1 MEREIMIKEEKTLSL
16 EAIKFLIEKVYA
28 AQQAGNHVVFTYGNS
43 SISIL
48 TMVGEFNTEK
58 EWFGQFNIFIS
69 SHEEQKTNYDKC
81 IAHLEILA
89 GEKHD
94 N

>member
-1 MEREIMIKEEKTLSL
+1 MKVMENRTLSL
-16 EAIKFLIEKVYA
+16 EDIKLLVEKVHA
-28 AQQAGNHVVFTYGNS
+28 AQQAGNLVVFTYGNS

-69 SHEEQKTNYDKC
+69 SHEEQKANYDKC

-89 GEKHD
+89 SEKYG

>member
-1 MEREIMIKEEKTLSL
+1 MNEEEKTLNL

-28 AQQAGNHVVFTYGNS
+28 AQQAEKHVVFTYGNS

-69 SHEEQKTNYDKC
+69 SHVEQKANYDKC

-89 GEKHD
+89 SEKYG

>member
-1 MEREIMIKEEKTLSL
+1 MSKEEKALSL
-16 EAIKFLIEKVYA
+16 EDIKILLEKVYA
-28 AQQAGNHVVFTYGNS
+28 AQRAGNHVVFTYGNS

-58 EWFGQFNIFIS
+58 EWFGQFNIFIAA
-69 SHEEQKTNYDKC
+69 HEGQKANYDKC
-81 IAHLEILA
+81 VAHLEILA
-89 GEKHD
+89 GEEHG